1 MRFFKTPNIDFI
13 GKRYYAFAF
22 SIILFAIGL
31 GALIVKG
38 GPNYGIDFTGGILI
52 QASFNQEI
60 SLNEVRTG
68 LSKDKSLVFELQ
80 TVGKKGI
87 IVRVKT
93 TEKTQQ
99 EMTSAIL
106 TLLQS
111 QFPTQTITIDRTE
124 YVGPSVGKHLSKQAS
139 YAFFFAFL
147 GIIIYVA
154 FRFKSGL
161 WGMSGVIAIVHD
173 VFVVFGLMVFFNKEI
188 DLTLI
193 AALLTIAG
201 YSINDTIVLFDRVRE
216 NLRLL
221 AKENFGSIINKS
233 INEVLG
239 RTIITSATVFI
250 IALILWLMG
259 GEVISDCALAMLI
272 GTFIGVYSSIFVV
285 APLIFEWEK
294 RKRDRFKKAFNR

>member
-13 GKRYYAFAF
+13 GKRYYAFAI
-22 SIILFAIGL
+22 SIILFAIGI
-31 GALIVKG
+31 GALAVKG

-52 QASFNQEI
+52 QASFDKEI

-68 LSKDKSLVFELQ
+68 LSKDKDLVYELQ
-80 TVGKKGI
+80 TVGKDGI

-93 TEKTQQ
+93 TTKTQE
-99 EMTSAIL
+99 EMTGEIL
-106 TLLQS
+106 TLLKT
-111 QFPTQTITIDRTE
+111 QFPNQEIVIDRTE
-124 YVGPSVGKHLSKQAS
+124 YVGPAVGKHLSKQAS

-161 WGMSGVIAIVHD
+161 WGISGVIAIIHD
-173 VFVVFGLMVFFNKEI
+173 VFVVFGIMVFLNKEV

-221 AKENFGSIINKS
+221 SKEGFGSIINKS

-250 IALILWLMG
+250 VSLILWIMG
-259 GEVISDCALAMLI
+259 GEVIADFALAMLI

-294 RKRDRFKKAFNR
+294 RKRDRFKKTFNK